1 MELRTYWTIIWR
13 RIWLV
18 VLVFIVVA
26 LYVGYQYYHLR
37 KTSGALTAYH
47 SNVTI
52 EIGLQSTNNQDTSYA
67 DNLTISTA
75 LADALATGPILNSSE
90 FDSDVSQQIGKD
102 TSEITQRY
110 GTNADLGDWQNTGAI
125 GGALSAVAVHNL
137 VTVSVTWA
145 TPAGAWAI
153 ANAVS
158 EVSVNHIGNY
168 VNYIIGQNPASSTGK
183 AEPAVSAQ
191 VISSATAASAGPG
204 SSSSKLTLLALL
216 LLVGLIIGIALAF
229 LADYLDDRIHNKD
242 DVGNLLHLPI
252 YGEIPR
258 PPAVGKG
265 GAVRRS
271 SSPVV

>member
-1 MELRTYWTIIWR
+1 MELRTYWAIIWR

-18 VLVFIVVA
+18 ALVFIVVA

-37 KTSGALTAYH
+37 KTLGALTAYH

-75 LADALATGPILNSSE
+75 LADALATGPILTSNE
-90 FDSDVSQQIGKD
+90 FDSDISQQIGKD

-110 GTNADLGDWQNTGAI
+110 GANAELGNWQNIGAI

-137 VTVSVTWA
+137 VTFNVTWT

-153 ANAVS
+153 ANAVG
-158 EVSVNHIGNY
+158 EVSANHIGNY
-168 VNYIIGQNPASSTGK
+168 VNYIIGQSTTSSTGK
-183 AEPAVSAQ
+183 GEPAVSAE
-191 VISSATAASAGPG
+191 VISSATSASAGPG

-216 LLVGLIIGIALAF
+216 LLVGLILGIALAF

-242 DVGNLLHLPI
+242 EAGNLLHLPV

-258 PPAVGKG
+258 PPVAGKSDP
-265 GAVRRS
+265 VRRS
-271 SSPVV
+271 SSPAA

>member
-1 MELRTYWTIIWR
+1 MELRTYWAIIWR

-18 VLVFIVVA
+18 ALVFIVVA

-37 KTSGALTAYH
+37 KTPGALTAYH

-67 DNLTISTA
+67 DNLTISTD
-75 LADALATGPILNSSE
+75 LADALATGPILNSGE

-102 TSEITQRY
+102 TGEITQRY
-110 GTNADLGDWQNTGAI
+110 GANADLGNWQDTGAI

-137 VTVSVTWA
+137 VTISVTWA

-153 ANAVS
+153 ANAVGEIS
-158 EVSVNHIGNY
+158 TDHIGNY
-168 VNYIIGQNPASSTGK
+168 VNYIIGQNAVSATGK
-183 AEPAVSAQ
+183 GEPAVSAQ
-191 VISSATAASAGPG
+191 IISNATSASAGPG

-242 DVGNLLHLPI
+242 DAAHLLHLPI

-258 PPAVGKG
+258 PPAIGKSEP
-265 GAVRRS
+265 ARRP
-271 SSPVV
+271 SSPVA